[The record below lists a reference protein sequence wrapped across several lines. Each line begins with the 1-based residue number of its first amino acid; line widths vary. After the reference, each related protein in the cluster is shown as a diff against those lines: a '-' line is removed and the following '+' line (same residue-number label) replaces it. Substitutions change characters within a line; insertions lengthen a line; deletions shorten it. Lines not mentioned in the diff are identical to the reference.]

1 MNHPSPLLPTQRS
14 FSTEAKM
21 TDHQTVSIVIYL
33 LSGTVAGAGLFT
45 IASQNDRHPI
55 PAGIAAIIGAIVGL
69 VAFSILGHVV
79 PFTVARIIALAAI
92 GLSCF
97 IAFAK

>member
-1 MNHPSPLLPTQRS
+1 MSAH
-14 FSTEAKM
+14 
-21 TDHQTVSIVIYL
+21 HIVSIIIYL

-55 PAGIAAIIGAIVGL
+55 PAWAAAIIGTIVGL
-69 VAFSILGHVV
+69 VVFSILGLVV
-79 PFTVARIIALAAI
+79 PFPLARIIALAAI
-92 GLSCF
+92 GLVCF

>member
-1 MNHPSPLLPTQRS
+1 MSAH
-14 FSTEAKM
+14 
-21 TDHQTVSIVIYL
+21 HIVSIVIYL

-45 IASQNDRHPI
+45 IASQNERHPI
-55 PAGIAAIIGAIVGL
+55 PVWVAAIIGAIVGL
-69 VAFSILGHVV
+69 VAFSILGLVV
-79 PFTVARIIALAAI
+79 PFTLARIVALAAI